1 MAPFRLPNLA
11 ISTGKI
17 GENILCILFL
27 RKNRLMIRGGTAVN
41 LGINSYLRV
50 LCMLAAAIMKG
61 KLWVI
66 SVA

>member
-1 MAPFRLPNLA
+1 MAPFRLPNLAIVIDSRA

-50 LCMLAAAIMKG
+50 L
-61 KLWVI
+61 
-66 SVA
+66 